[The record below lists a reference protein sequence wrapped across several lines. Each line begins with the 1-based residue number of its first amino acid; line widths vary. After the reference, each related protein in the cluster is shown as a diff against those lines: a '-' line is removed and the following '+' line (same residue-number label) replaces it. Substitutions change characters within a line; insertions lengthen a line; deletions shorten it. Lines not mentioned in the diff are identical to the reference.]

1 MKDPN
6 DDIPLEEEIT
16 EKYNFDPGRRIEQNF
31 YKITDISSSVMQ
43 YSEILHAN
51 HRIEKRKQP
60 DKIADALERCKQQ
73 MIVRD
78 NHKPEYFIWSLE
90 LKEDDKSFGFVRQ
103 VEKNRLTKFVIDI
116 SFIKASQLLQDY
128 FNSKVSVVS
137 TNISNLSK
145 KELGDAVK

>member
-1 MKDPN
+1 
-6 DDIPLEEEIT
+6 
-16 EKYNFDPGRRIEQNF
+16 
-31 YKITDISSSVMQ
+31 
-43 YSEILHAN
+43 
-51 HRIEKRKQP
+51 
-60 DKIADALERCKQQ
+60 
-73 MIVRD
+73 
-78 NHKPEYFIWSLE
+78 
-90 LKEDDKSFGFVRQ
+90 VRQ

>member
-90 LKEDDKSFGFVRQ
+90 LKEDDKSFG
-103 VEKNRLTKFVIDI
+103 
-116 SFIKASQLLQDY
+116 
-128 FNSKVSVVS
+128 
-137 TNISNLSK
+137 
-145 KELGDAVK
+145 